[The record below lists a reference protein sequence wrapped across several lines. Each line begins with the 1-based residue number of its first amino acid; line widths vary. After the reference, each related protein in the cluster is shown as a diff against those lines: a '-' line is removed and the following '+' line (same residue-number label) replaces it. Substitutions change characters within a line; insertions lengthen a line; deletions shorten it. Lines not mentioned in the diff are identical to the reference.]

1 MKLEVHADAEAAARA
16 AAAIIAV
23 EARSAVAARGRFVVA
38 LSGGRGAGLM
48 LRALAVEDVPWK
60 SVHVAQVHERI
71 APPEHGDRN
80 IGLLYEH
87 LLGHARLSAEQ
98 IAPMPVGSSDPDAA
112 ASRYAQTLRE
122 LAGTPPALD
131 LVHLSLGAD
140 GHTAA
145 LVPDDPV
152 LDVTDR
158 DVAVTGVYQG
168 RRRMTLTYP
177 LLERVR
183 SILWLVTGSDQAAA
197 LARLRNGDRSSPA
210 ARVRRGHALVVA
222 DHTAAGEPGPR

>member
-60 SVHVAQVHERI
+60 SVHVAQVQ
-71 APPEHGDRN
+71 
-80 IGLLYEH
+80 H

-210 ARVRRGHALVVA
+210 ARVRREHALVVA